1 MRSIEKIETLKISGI
16 SKMYER
22 FKNIKQIKDLK
33 VRRKARYLLLK
44 YMERKQEIK
53 EQDKKHN
60 KYLPKYLS
68 AKILN
73 AVGFVEYTRNKG
85 HLDMKG
91 MVKFLETEKKFSQK
105 EICWVLLLLSI
116 ESIEEILG
124 TPEIGGKIQEA
135 ILNSKKTL
143 H

>member
-1 MRSIEKIETLKISGI
+1 MQEK
-16 SKMYER
+16 
-22 FKNIKQIKDLK
+22 FKNLKPIKDPK
-33 VRRKARYLLLK
+33 VRRELRSLLLK
-44 YMERKQEIK
+44 RKELLEKREAERDKQIK

-73 AVGFVEYTRNKG
+73 AVGFVEYSRRKSPV
-85 HLDMKG
+85 DMKG

-105 EICWVLLLLSI
+105 EIGWVLLLLSI
-116 ESIEEILG
+116 EAIEEILG

-135 ILNSKKTL
+135 LLKNKRTL

>member
-1 MRSIEKIETLKISGI
+1 M
-16 SKMYER
+16 
-22 FKNIKQIKDLK
+22 
-33 VRRKARYLLLK
+33 
-44 YMERKQEIK
+44 
-53 EQDKKHN
+53 KHN

-73 AVGFVEYTRNKG
+73 AVGFVEYSRSKG

-116 ESIEEILG
+116 EAIEEILG
-124 TPEIGGKIQEA
+124 IPEIGGKIQEA
-135 ILNSKKTL
+135 LLKNRKTL

>member
-1 MRSIEKIETLKISGI
+1 
-16 SKMYER
+16 MYEK
-22 FKNIKQIKDLK
+22 FKKLKPIKDPK
-33 VRRKARYLLLK
+33 VRQKLRFLLL
-44 YMERKQEIK
+44 ERKNLLEKREVERDKQIK

-73 AVGFVEYTRNKG
+73 AVGFVEYTKKNG
-85 HLDMKG
+85 TLDMKG
-91 MVKFLETEKKFSQK
+91 MIKFLETEKKFSQK
-105 EICWVLLLLSI
+105 EIGWVLLLLSI

-135 ILNSKKTL
+135 ILNSKRTL

>member
-1 MRSIEKIETLKISGI
+1 MHEK
-16 SKMYER
+16 
-22 FKNIKQIKDLK
+22 FKNLKPIKDLK
-33 VRRKARYLLLK
+33 VKREIRSLLLK
-44 YMERKQEIK
+44 RKELLERREVERDKQIK

-73 AVGFVEYTRNKG
+73 AIGFIEYSRRKG
-85 HLDMKG
+85 PVDMKG

-105 EICWVLLLLSI
+105 EIGWVLLLLSI
-116 ESIEEILG
+116 EAIEEILG

-135 ILNSKKTL
+135 LLKNKRTL

>member
-1 MRSIEKIETLKISGI
+1 M
-16 SKMYER
+16 
-22 FKNIKQIKDLK
+22 
-33 VRRKARYLLLK
+33 
-44 YMERKQEIK
+44 
-53 EQDKKHN
+53 H

-73 AVGFVEYTRNKG
+73 AVGFVEYTRSKG

>member
-1 MRSIEKIETLKISGI
+1 M
-16 SKMYER
+16 
-22 FKNIKQIKDLK
+22 
-33 VRRKARYLLLK
+33 
-44 YMERKQEIK
+44 
-53 EQDKKHN
+53 KHN

-73 AVGFVEYTRNKG
+73 AVGFVEYSRRKNYV
-85 HLDMKG
+85 DMKG

-105 EICWVLLLLSI
+105 EIGWVLLLLSL
-116 ESIEEILG
+116 EAIEEILG

-135 ILNSKKTL
+135 LLKNKRTL

>member
-1 MRSIEKIETLKISGI
+1 MHEKFKKLKP
-16 SKMYER
+16 
-22 FKNIKQIKDLK
+22 IKDPK
-33 VRRKARYLLLK
+33 VRQKLRYLIIERQKLLEK
-44 YMERKQEIK
+44 REVERDKQIK

-73 AVGFVEYTRNKG
+73 AIGFIEYSRRKG
-85 HLDMKG
+85 PVDMKD

-105 EICWVLLLLSI
+105 EIGWVLLLLSI
-116 ESIEEILG
+116 EAIEEILG
-124 TPEIGGKIQEA
+124 TPEIGDKIQEA
-135 ILNSKKTL
+135 LLKNKRTL

>member
-1 MRSIEKIETLKISGI
+1 M
-16 SKMYER
+16 
-22 FKNIKQIKDLK
+22 
-33 VRRKARYLLLK
+33 
-44 YMERKQEIK
+44 
-53 EQDKKHN
+53 KHN

-73 AVGFVEYTRNKG
+73 AVGFVEYSRRKNYV
-85 HLDMKG
+85 DMKG

-105 EICWVLLLLSI
+105 EIGWVLLLLSI
-116 ESIEEILG
+116 EAIEEILG

-135 ILNSKKTL
+135 LLKNKRTL

>member
-1 MRSIEKIETLKISGI
+1 MHEK
-16 SKMYER
+16 
-22 FKNIKQIKDLK
+22 FKNLKPIKDLK
-33 VRRKARYLLLK
+33 VKREIRSLLLK
-44 YMERKQEIK
+44 RKELLERREVERDKQIK

-73 AVGFVEYTRNKG
+73 AIGFIEYSRRKG
-85 HLDMKG
+85 PVDMKG

-105 EICWVLLLLSI
+105 EIGWVLLLLSI
-116 ESIEEILG
+116 EAIEEILG

-135 ILNSKKTL
+135 ILNSKRTL

>member
-1 MRSIEKIETLKISGI
+1 
-16 SKMYER
+16 MYEK
-22 FKNIKQIKDLK
+22 FKNLKAIKDPKVKRELRSLLLKRKELLEKREEERIKQIK
-33 VRRKARYLLLK
+33 
-44 YMERKQEIK
+44 
-53 EQDKKHN
+53 EQNKKHN

-73 AVGFVEYTRNKG
+73 AVGFVEYTRSKG